1 MTPEDPA
8 TTQSLDSPVTTLR
21 EPDNLVKLLLA
32 VAVLGLLNLILVALV
47 LMTVRDTH
55 DIVEV
60 EGQRCILV
68 EEEDVAALYCRR

>member
-8 TTQSLDSPVTTLR
+8 TTQSLDSPVTALR